1 VLPGSRS
8 ILAWPITATPP
19 DEWKD
24 LDSVVGPE
32 GARFA
37 NDLRAWVEMD
47 NGRIGPDVT
56 LATCLVRLFLASASL
71 GDPSAVTQWSGGY

>member
-8 ILAWPITATPP
+8 ILAWHITATPP

-24 LDSVVGPE
+24 VDSVVGPE

-37 NDLRAWVEMD
+37 SDLRAWVEVD
-47 NGRIGPDVT
+47 NGRIGPGVT
-56 LATCLVRLFLASASL
+56 LATWLVRLFLASASP
-71 GDPSAVTQWSGGY
+71 GDPNAATQWSGGY